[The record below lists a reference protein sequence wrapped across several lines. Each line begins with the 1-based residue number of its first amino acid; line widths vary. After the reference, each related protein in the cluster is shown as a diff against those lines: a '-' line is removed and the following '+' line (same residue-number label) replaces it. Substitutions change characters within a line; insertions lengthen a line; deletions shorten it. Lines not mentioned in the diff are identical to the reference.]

1 MFARV
6 LTFSGAQNIDEGVRF
21 VREEAVPV
29 LRQQHGYRGASV
41 SADRSGGVLSVLSLW
56 DTEADREASNS
67 AMAKSRE
74 DGLRVIGGT
83 LTIELLE
90 QLLWEVA
97 EPVVPGSSVLLVR
110 RITMDPANI
119 DANVEFFRQVA
130 LPELRAQA
138 GFQGAR
144 HLLDRETGAGQV
156 GTAWADEAALR
167 AGDAS
172 GEERRRTATADRG
185 VTFGE
190 ESLRE
195 ILVVDMP

>member
-6 LTFSGAQNIDEGVRF
+6 LTFSGAQNIDEGARF

-41 SADRSGGVLSVLSLW
+41 SADRSAGVLSVLSLW

-67 AMAKSRE
+67 ALAKTRE
-74 DGLRVIGGT
+74 DGLRLIGGT

-90 QLLWEVA
+90 QMVWEVA
-97 EPVVPGSSVLLVR
+97 EPVVPGSSALLVR
-110 RITMDPANI
+110 RISMDPAAI
-119 DANVEFFRQVA
+119 DANVEFFEQTA
-130 LPELRAQA
+130 LPDMRAQA

-144 HLLDRETGAGQV
+144 QLIDRETGSGQA

-167 AGDAS
+167 AGDVAT
-172 GEERRRTATADRG
+172 EARRRAASADRG

-190 ESLRE
+190 ESVRE
-195 ILVVDMP
+195 ILFVDMP